1 GLADLADDGLDARA
15 VQLGRSAGVPREP
28 EHLVSRAHESRRD
41 LTAQVTARAGDED
54 LAMHAA
60 LSLDVSP
67 SAALRWHVEPAC
79 RARGRASPCG
89 LCCVLGSGSLG
100 RCRRS
105 DPVTWMHRWWRWS
118 HRPPAGRNLNMS

>member
-41 LTAQVTARAGDED
+41 LTAQVTARAGNED
-54 LAMHAA
+54 LARHAA

-79 RARGRASPCG
+79 RARGRGGAMRSL
-89 LCCVLGSGSLG
+89 LCLGSESRG
-100 RCRRS
+100 
-105 DPVTWMHRWWRWS
+105 
-118 HRPPAGRNLNMS
+118 